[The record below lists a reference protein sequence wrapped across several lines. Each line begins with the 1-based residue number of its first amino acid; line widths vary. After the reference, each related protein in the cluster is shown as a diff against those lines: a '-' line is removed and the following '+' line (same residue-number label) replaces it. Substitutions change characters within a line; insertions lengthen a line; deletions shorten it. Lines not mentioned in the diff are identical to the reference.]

1 MTNGSFYIMCN
12 NNSKKNIVKIGFQST
27 QQVNKII
34 TRYATACGS
43 DITVFMF
50 RSNNYK
56 QMELDFKHIFDLH
69 RVEREFYDGAY
80 LSAYNK
86 WCIDYTK
93 AIPEIGDG
101 RLNDL
106 KRTLVKKEPHKLFER
121 KRATR
126 PTLNRLAR
134 LMKSL

>member
-1 MTNGSFYIMCN
+1 MVNGSFYIMCN

-50 RSNNYK
+50 RSNAYK
-56 QMELDFKHIFDLH
+56 QMELDFKHIFDVH

-80 LSAYNK
+80 LSTYNK

-93 AIPEIGDG
+93 DTPEIGDG
-101 RLNDL
+101 KLNDL
-106 KRTLVKKEPHKLFER
+106 QRRVVVKSFPQRFER
-121 KRATR
+121 KKASRS
-126 PTLNRLAR
+126 TLKRLSI
-134 LMKSL
+134 LMKAI

>member
-50 RSNNYK
+50 KSKNYK
-56 QMELDFKHIFDLH
+56 QMELDFKNIFDLY

-80 LSAYNK
+80 LSSYNK

-101 RLNDL
+101 KLNL
-106 KRTLVKKEPHKLFER
+106 KKQTFVKKTQEPFTR
-121 KRATR
+121 KKPSR
-126 PTLNRLAR
+126 PTLIRLGR